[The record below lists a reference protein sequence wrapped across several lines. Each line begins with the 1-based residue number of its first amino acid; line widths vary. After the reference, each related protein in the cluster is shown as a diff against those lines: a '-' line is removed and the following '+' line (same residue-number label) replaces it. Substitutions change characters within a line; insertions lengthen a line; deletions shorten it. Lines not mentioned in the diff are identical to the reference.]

1 MIEAQR
7 MQKYY
12 IFIII
17 QSKTIKKLDLISY
30 FCGKYYNIMK
40 FDYDVIVIG
49 GGHAGCEAAAAA
61 ARMGART
68 CLITMDMNKI
78 GQMSCNPAI
87 GGIAKGQIVRE
98 IDALGGE
105 MGLVTD
111 ATSIQFR
118 MLNRGKGPAVWS
130 PRAQCDRGK
139 FIWEWRTRLD
149 RVDGLDIW
157 QDEACELLVENG
169 EAVGVETVWGVTFRA
184 KAVIITAGTFLN
196 GLMHVGLKQ
205 VPGGRCAE
213 PAVLHF
219 TESITRHGITSQRM
233 KTGTPVRID
242 RRSVHFEDMECQP
255 GETDYH
261 GFSYMTAPRHLQQL
275 PCWTTYTN
283 KEVHD
288 TLRAAIA
295 ESPLYNGQIKST
307 GPRYCP
313 SIETKLV
320 TFPDKDQHPL
330 FLEPEGEDT
339 NEMYLNGF
347 SSSMPMDVQLAALKK
362 IKAFRDIKVYRP
374 GYAIEYDYFDPTQ
387 LKPSL
392 ESKIVKGL
400 FFAGQVN
407 GTTGYEEAGG
417 QGTMAGINAALLCGG
432 SGPYIMKRDEGYIGV
447 LIDDLTTK
455 GVDEPYRMF
464 TSRAE
469 YRILLRQ
476 DNADARLTEKAY
488 QLGLASR
495 ERYDHWLKKKAEIER
510 IVSFCNSTN
519 VKPRAVNAALESF
532 GTTPMQFGAT
542 ISSLIAR
549 PQLSINQ
556 LASAIA
562 PLRAAL
568 DIDDARRDE
577 IIEAAE
583 ILIKYDGY
591 IKRERQIADKM
602 HRLEDIRIKGHFN
615 YEELHEISTEG
626 RQKLMRINP
635 ETLGQAS
642 RIPGVSPSDIN
653 VLLVLMH
660 R

>member
-1 MIEAQR
+1 MI
-7 MQKYY
+7 
-12 IFIII
+12 F
-17 QSKTIKKLDLISY
+17 
-30 FCGKYYNIMK
+30 N
-40 FDYDVIVIG
+40 YDVIVIG

-61 ARMGART
+61 ARMGAKT
-68 CLITMDMNKI
+68 CLVTMDMNKI

-196 GLMHVGLKQ
+196 GLMHVGRKQ

-347 SSSMPMDVQLAALKK
+347 SSSMPMEVQLAALRK

-417 QGTMAGINAALLCGG
+417 QGTIAGINAALLCGG
-432 SGPYIMKRDEGYIGV
+432 SEPYIMKRDGSYIGV

-519 VKPRAVNAALESF
+519 VKPRDVNAALESF

-549 PQLSINQ
+549 PQLSIKQ

-615 YEELHEISTEG
+615 YNELHEISTEG

>member
-98 IDALGGE
+98 IDALGGQT
-105 MGLVTD
+105 GIVTD
-111 ATSIQFR
+111 ATAIQFR
-118 MLNRGKGPAVWS
+118 MLNQGKGPAVWS

-139 FIWEWRTRLD
+139 FIWKWREILD
-149 RVDGLDIW
+149 HTDNLDIW
-157 QDEACELLVENG
+157 QDQADTLIVKDG
-169 EAVGVETVWGVTFRA
+169 VAVGVTTIWGVTFHARA
-184 KAVIITAGTFLN
+184 VVVTAGTFLN
-196 GLMHVGLKQ
+196 GLMHIGRHK

-213 PAVLHF
+213 PAVLNF
-219 TESITRHGITSQRM
+219 SESIASHGIRVGRM

-242 RRSVHFEDMECQP
+242 RRSVHFEDTEEQP
-255 GETDYH
+255 GEQGFH
-261 GFSYMTAPRHLQQL
+261 QFSYMAPLRTLQQL
-275 PCWTTYTN
+275 PCWTCYTN
-283 KEVHD
+283 KQSHD
-288 TLRAAIA
+288 ILRSGLAD
-295 ESPLYNGQIKST
+295 SPLFNGQIQST

-320 TFPDKDQHPL
+320 TFPGKEQHPL
-330 FLEPEGEDT
+330 FLEPEGENT

-347 SSSMPMDVQLAALKK
+347 SSSMPIDIQLQALHA
-362 IKAFRDIKVYRP
+362 IPALRDARFYRP

-432 SGPYIMKRDEGYIGV
+432 GEPYIMKRDEGYIGV

-476 DNADARLTEKAY
+476 DNADARLTETAY
-488 QLGLASR
+488 NLGLASR

-510 IVSFCNSTN
+510 IVNFCNSTN
-519 VKPRAVNAALESF
+519 VKPRDVNAALESF

-549 PQLSINQ
+549 PQLSIKQ
-556 LASAIA
+556 LASAIT

-568 DIDDARRDE
+568 DTDDTRRDE